1 MTIVRRG
8 ESTLLLT
15 QDFPPDRGGM
25 ARFYD
30 ELFRRIEHVQISTMA
45 PCEPGVVHRDD
56 IHRMPFERRKAHL
69 PANIVRWA
77 RWADQHVSEYGTSVV
92 HVGNVRSAGYIGAWL
107 RRRRQIP
114 YIVYAH
120 GKDLL
125 KERRKALANAVIRLG
140 TREILGNAAAIVV
153 NSASTADLARDLLSS
168 VGCDAAT
175 NRVHVVHP
183 GTDPVRFRPSARA
196 VPSWKPNEVD
206 RPPVLLSVGR
216 LVPRKGIDTTIA
228 ALPAI
233 LERYPNVT
241 YVVVGTGPDQA
252 RLACLAAELG
262 VARSVTFLGDVT
274 EDELPACYAA
284 ADIFVLP
291 VRTITADDEI
301 EGFGIVYV
309 EASASGLPC
318 VATTAGGVADA
329 VGDEVTGLLVPP
341 ADSRALADA
350 LLRLLDD
357 PELRARLGSNGRC
370 AVETHF
376 HWDRA
381 AREVTE
387 IAREL
392 REAR

>member
-1 MTIVRRG
+1 
-8 ESTLLLT
+8 
-15 QDFPPDRGGM
+15 M
-25 ARFYD
+25 ARLYD
-30 ELFRRIEHVQISTMA
+30 ELFRRIEHIQISTMA

-77 RWADQHVSEYGTSVV
+77 RWADQHVTEYGTSVV

-125 KERRKALANAVIRLG
+125 KERRKALRSSIIRLG
-140 TREILGNAAAIVV
+140 TREILGNAGAIVV

-168 VGCDAAT
+168 VGCGEVTD
-175 NRVHVVHP
+175 RVRVVHP
-183 GTDPVRFRPSARA
+183 GTDPMRFRPSARCA
-196 VPSWKPNEVD
+196 APWKHNGAD
-206 RPPVLLSVGR
+206 RAPVLLSVAR

-228 ALPAI
+228 SLPAI
-233 LERYPNVT
+233 LERYPNAT

-252 RLACLAAELG
+252 RLEGLAAELG
-262 VARSVTFLGDVT
+262 VARSVTFLGDVA
-274 EDELPACYAA
+274 EDALPACYAA

-291 VRTITADDEI
+291 VRTIADEDEI

-329 VGDEVTGLLVPP
+329 VGDGITGLLVPP
-341 ADSRALADA
+341 AEPRPLADA

-357 PELRARLGSNGRC
+357 PALSARLGSNGRC

-392 REAR
+392 RDAEAAAR